1 MIYGNYK
8 NYRNYKN
15 YSDYN
20 CYSFYTSQPRFWLRP
35 RRSHSANKKRKQD
48 LFVPNKYTPKKAPNI
63 QINLMLGVSLLCT
76 LRYAQSLV
84 SFFVC
89 SRLTAFFSNTSSF
102 TCKVTEVIQFST
114 TYFTNFVNLDF
125 VDKWRVH
132 REDTFNT
139 YVV

>member
-1 MIYGNYK
+1 MTRMPYGVLYRTDVNYAHK
-8 NYRNYKN
+8 N
-15 YSDYN
+15 SL
-20 CYSFYTSQPRFWLRP
+20 FL
-35 RRSHSANKKRKQD
+35 SAFLASPKTLTLGKQKRKQD

>member
-1 MIYGNYK
+1 MATIKTIVTIKIIATITAIVFILLNRVFGFAQDAHTRQTKK
-8 NYRNYKN
+8 NKI
-15 YSDYN
+15 
-20 CYSFYTSQPRFWLRP
+20 YSFRINT
-35 RRSHSANKKRKQD
+35 HN
-48 LFVPNKYTPKKAPNI
+48 KKAPNI

-84 SFFVC
+84 SSFVC

>member
-1 MIYGNYK
+1 MLNLF
-8 NYRNYKN
+8 
-15 YSDYN
+15 
-20 CYSFYTSQPRFWLRP
+20 CFY
-35 RRSHSANKKRKQD
+35 
-48 LFVPNKYTPKKAPNI
+48 
-63 QINLMLGVSLLCT
+63 T

-84 SFFVC
+84 SFFEVC
-89 SRLTAFFSNTSSF
+89 SRLTTFFSDTSSF

>member
-1 MIYGNYK
+1 MSVFG
-8 NYRNYKN
+8 
-15 YSDYN
+15 
-20 CYSFYTSQPRFWLRP
+20 
-35 RRSHSANKKRKQD
+35 SAQNAHNKFLTAFLAPPKTLTLGKQKRKQD
-48 LFVPNKYTPKKAPNI
+48 LFVPNKHKKSKRPNF
-63 QINLMLGVSLLCT
+63 QINLALGLFNFFT

-89 SRLTAFFSNTSSF
+89 SRLTAFFSDTSSF
-102 TCKVTEVIQFST
+102 TSKITEVIQFST